1 MRKILYFL
9 ILLFI
14 LPFLPSCSGH
24 EARIRMDMADSVMNR
39 DPDSALVILR
49 SIPERAHARGEISAR
64 YNMLLTEARYKADSL
79 PLDDSI
85 IRISV
90 DYYEIH
96 EDGHNAARARYLAG
110 ITDYTNDR
118 YSPALVNFLRAEKFA
133 EQSTD
138 TMLCGLIYRS
148 IGDSYNRFY
157 EVNTALEYHKKAY
170 DFFKKAQATNYA
182 DYQLIEIASLYID
195 LRNFPK
201 AIQYAELAEK
211 RANETNDSNILFL
224 SQVAKGNAYLRSNE
238 KEKAIPI
245 YLNISTSNPNF
256 TENNYMSLGQVYL
269 LMGDTTAAM
278 ECNSHITT
286 IEPGVNAILINK
298 LINEKKYKEAL
309 KIMLTTYDII
319 DSVTYSIWTRNNI
332 GVINEYYKNEDTKS
346 SITIQSEKRKKT
358 GLGIIFSLLI
368 LLIIAVYIIRIS
380 YLKKKLISSLLE
392 ANILKQEINKQKE
405 VNKTFYSELEKN
417 LEKISHLEK
426 ERNELSEKNID
437 MIKSLDNSENNVIE
451 SRLRLMAMREEA
463 TSLIASRFTLI
474 DDLLSEYY
482 SYRDTKIEK
491 EKLYAKVKKALDDF
505 ISDPDM
511 IDTIEKKI
519 DLNLDNLIHKFKKDF
534 SNLSISNIQLYIYM
548 VLNFSPRT
556 IAILQ
561 NTTPETVYSRKSKLK
576 NRIRKSGFDNSELYL
591 SYISE

>member
-1 MRKILYFL
+1 MRNLLYIIL
-9 ILLFI
+9 ISII
-14 LPFLPSCSGH
+14 LPFLPSCAGR
-24 EARIRMDMADSVMNR
+24 EGRLGMDSAEELLNT
-39 DPDSALVILR
+39 DPDSALRILR
-49 SIPERAHARGEISAR
+49 AIPKRGRSRGANEAR

-148 IGDSYNRFY
+148 IGDCYNKFY

-170 DFFKKAQATNYA
+170 DFFKKAHAINYA
-182 DYQLIEIASLYID
+182 DYQLIEIASLHID

-211 RANETNDSNILFL
+211 RAKETNDSNILFL
-224 SQVAKGNAYLRSNE
+224 SQVTKGNAYLRSNE

-286 IEPGVNAILINK
+286 IEPGVNAIIVNK

-346 SITIQSEKRKKT
+346 AITIQSEKRKKT

-405 VNKTFYSELEKN
+405 ANKTFSSELEKN

-426 ERNELSEKNID
+426 ERNELSEKNIG

-451 SRLRLMAMREEA
+451 NRLKLMAMRKEA

-548 VLNFSPRT
+548 VLNFSPPS

-576 NRIRKSGFDNSELYL
+576 SRIRKSGFDNSELYL